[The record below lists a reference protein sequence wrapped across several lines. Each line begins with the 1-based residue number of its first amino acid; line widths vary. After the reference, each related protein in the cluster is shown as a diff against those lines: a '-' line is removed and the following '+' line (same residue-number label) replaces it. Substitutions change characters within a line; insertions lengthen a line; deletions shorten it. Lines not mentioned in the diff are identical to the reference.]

1 MHTKFTLTIED
12 ADGVAQTMVRE
23 TDWPD
28 ASPHFLDATE
38 QALLPVFHS
47 LQLESYRQRVEQV
60 ARQLAETA
68 QAEYGGTVIRSPHRY
83 RIDGEIGRTSVEIY
97 GVQEGQRIV

>member
-12 ADGVAQTMVRE
+12 ADGVSKTMARE

-38 QALLPVFHS
+38 QALLQVFHS
-47 LQLESYRQRVEQV
+47 LQLQSYRQRVE
-60 ARQLAETA
+60 
-68 QAEYGGTVIRSPHRY
+68 
-83 RIDGEIGRTSVEIY
+83 
-97 GVQEGQRIV
+97 